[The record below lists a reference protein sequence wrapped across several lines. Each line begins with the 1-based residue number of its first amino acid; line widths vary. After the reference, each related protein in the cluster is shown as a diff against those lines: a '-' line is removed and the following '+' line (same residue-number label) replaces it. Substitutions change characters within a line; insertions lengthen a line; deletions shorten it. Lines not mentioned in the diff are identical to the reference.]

1 MDSRSNKYNSGMM
14 SRVEKNNSLYK
25 EINNSAID
33 NFDVT
38 SNAAVIGEQNNAI
51 DVEQIK
57 KILDKRYNDAP
68 KRRSIRIEPQEVVS
82 RLKEEDTKEYDL
94 TKVLEKARDEKVESY
109 EESRAKK
116 LRNTQ
121 FDILKNLNIEKEK
134 EETPEENLMNL
145 INTITINEAKMKES
159 ESCDPLDILTDL
171 KGDDDTQVYEK
182 IEESITSITEIKE
195 REKEEKEEEK
205 IENSFYTDELF
216 KKKDFV
222 DDEDDFL
229 EDDKLSVGIKILIF
243 LVVIVFLGGLF
254 LFLKTFLKF

>member
-1 MDSRSNKYNSGMM
+1 MDSRSNKYNDGMM

-38 SNAAVIGEQNNAI
+38 SNATVIGEQNNAI

-94 TKVLEKARDEKVESY
+94 TKVLEKARDEKVETY

-134 EETPEENLMNL
+134 EETPEDNLMNL
-145 INTITINEAKMKES
+145 INTITINEAKMKEN
-159 ESCDPLDILTDL
+159 ETCDPLDILTDL

-182 IEESITSITEIKE
+182 MEESITSITEIKKQ
-195 REKEEKEEEK
+195 EKEEDKEK
-205 IENSFYTDELF
+205 LENSFYTDELF

-229 EDDKLSVGIKILIF
+229 EDDKLGLGIKILIF